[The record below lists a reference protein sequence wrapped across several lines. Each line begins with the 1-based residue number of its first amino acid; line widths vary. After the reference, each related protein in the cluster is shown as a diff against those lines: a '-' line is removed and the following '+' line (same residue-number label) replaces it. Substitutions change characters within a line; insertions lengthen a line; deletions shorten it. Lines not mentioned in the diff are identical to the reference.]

1 MVTKFPTSFLIQ
13 KRDGTI
19 YDLGAE
25 GIRVITCDPPSAN
38 FQHTF
43 NQTGKYGA
51 KLTGTTT
58 QQISFPIV
66 FDVFA
71 IDVLDY
77 ELQRLKVYKIFDS
90 QEPFYII
97 NSRIPYLRYKVVA
110 DGFAYPRLNNHWKA
124 KNVSVNL
131 TAYEGFAETTA
142 TTQTPFSL
150 NSEKFGFGIG
160 LNNANFKYTFV
171 NENKFVFNNMG
182 NIPLLADSKPV
193 EIIFQGI
200 VGKELTIRN
209 KTTKQTFTYKR
220 PLLKTDTFR
229 LIGIVP
235 TVNNSQ
241 RLGSSYSS
249 RSYLDFAVGLN
260 EIEVVGAREFTI
272 KFNTRFYY

>member
-1 MVTKFPTSFLIQ
+1 MVNQFPTSFLIQ
-13 KRDGTI
+13 KRDDTI

-25 GIRVITCDPPSAN
+25 GIRVITCDPPSAG

-43 NQTGKYGA
+43 NQSGKFGA

-71 IDVLDY
+71 IDEYDY

-97 NSRIPYLRYKVVA
+97 NSRIPYLRHKVVA
-110 DGFAYPRLNNHWKA
+110 DGFSYPRLNNYWKA

-142 TTQTPFSL
+142 TTLTPFDL
-150 NSEKFGFGIG
+150 NSDRFGFGIG
-160 LNNANFKYTFV
+160 ITNDNFQYSFT
-171 NENKFVFNNMG
+171 NTNKFVFNNLG
-182 NIPLLADSKPV
+182 HIPLLADNKPV
-193 EIIFQGI
+193 EIIFKGI

-209 KTTKQTFTYKR
+209 NTTKQSFTYKK
-220 PLLKTDTFR
+220 PLLKSDEFR
-229 LIGIVP
+229 LIGLVP
-235 TVNNSQ
+235 TVSGSQ
-241 RLGSSYSS
+241 RLGNSFSS
-249 RSYLDFAVGLN
+249 RSYLDFAVGPN
-260 EIEVVGAREFTI
+260 EIEVIGARDFTI